1 MISYLKGKIIQ
12 KSQKSVVVLTSS
24 GVGYKVFLTQET
36 LKNLKKEEKEVSF
49 FVHLAVREDSFEL
62 YGFKT
67 QEELELFEL
76 LISISGVGPKVGL
89 NIISLDSPE
98 KISSVILNED
108 AKYITQVS
116 GIGLKTAQKIVIELK
131 DKIAKLSF
139 EPESKGG
146 ALDSDAL
153 EALVALGYS
162 QSDVREALR
171 HISKDIED
179 TEDKVKE
186 ALRFLGK

>member
-1 MISYLKGKIIQ
+1 MISYLKGNIIQ
-12 KSQKSVVVLTSS
+12 KNQKSVVVLTSS
-24 GVGYKVFLTQET
+24 GVGYKVFLTQES
-36 LKNLKKEEKEVSF
+36 LKNLEKKEEVSF
-49 FVHLAVREDSFEL
+49 FVHLAVKEDSLEL

-76 LISISGVGPKVGL
+76 LIGISGIGPKVGL

-131 DKIAKLSF
+131 DKVAKLSF
-139 EPESKGG
+139 EPESSGG
-146 ALDSDAL
+146 VLDSDAL

-162 QSDVREALR
+162 QGDVREALR
-171 HISKDIED
+171 HISKDIKN

>member
-12 KSQKSVVVLTSS
+12 KGHKSVVVLTSS
-24 GVGYKVFLTQET
+24 GVGYKVFVTEAGLRSAN
-36 LKNLKKEEKEVSF
+36 KGDEVSF
-49 FVHLAVREDSFEL
+49 FVHLAVKEDSFEL

-76 LISISGVGPKVGL
+76 LIGISGVGPKVGL
-89 NIISLDSPE
+89 SIVSLDAPE

-139 EPESKGG
+139 EPENSGG
-146 ALDSDAL
+146 GFDSEVID
-153 EALVALGYS
+153 ALVALGYS
-162 QSDVREALR
+162 PKDAREATK
-171 HISKDIED
+171 HISKDIKN

-186 ALRFLGK
+186 ALRFLGKN